1 MAMTCDLNPA
11 MSRHL
16 PLLLLALVLAM
27 VAAVVLRRP
36 HPPAVPATATTTPAG
51 SAVADREPR
60 PIYTLRSEPV
70 DGGNRYT
77 VSNRVAGPIEVACS
91 LSDASNIVSD
101 PPLPLQLTLA
111 AHAERSVAR
120 LRGLDPAQPARAEV
134 RCQAVLGDPGADPAD
149 SVHYRLPFYAGT
161 AWTLQQGFNGPF
173 SHQTDQSRYA
183 LDFGVPIGTPVLAAR
198 GGTVMEVEEEFRG
211 HGLDLE
217 RYGDRANY
225 VRILQ
230 DDGSMTVYAHLA
242 PESVIV
248 LPGDRVRAGDFLG
261 KSGDT
266 GYTTGPHLHFVVQK
280 NAGMRL
286 LSIPFGM
293 DGVDPNG
300 GRR

>member
-1 MAMTCDLNPA
+1 MARLRDSNPA

-16 PLLLLALVLAM
+16 PLLLIVLLLLMA
-27 VAAVVLRRP
+27 AAVVLRRP
-36 HPPAVPATATTTPAG
+36 RPPAAPAAPATAASGPAA
-51 SAVADREPR
+51 SDRQPR
-60 PIYTLRSEPV
+60 PIYVLRGEP
-70 DGGNRYT
+70 GAAGRRYT
-77 VSNRVAGPIEVACS
+77 VSNRVAGPIEVACG

-101 PPLPLQLTLA
+101 PPLPLRLTLA
-111 AHAERSVAR
+111 AHAERTVTR
-120 LRGLDPAQPARAEV
+120 LRSLDPARPARAEV
-134 RCQAVLGDPGADPAD
+134 RCKAVLGDPAATPAD
-149 SVHYRLPFYAGT
+149 NVHYRLPFYAGT

-230 DDGSMTVYAHLA
+230 DDGSMAVYAHLA

-248 LPGDRVRAGDFLG
+248 VPGDRVRAGDFLG

-266 GYTTGPHLHFVVQK
+266 GYTTGPHLHFVVQR

-286 LSIPFGM
+286 LSIPFSM
-293 DGVDPNG
+293 DGVDPAG